1 MTVTGKD
8 TIELKIEALGDL
20 SREQLLAQWLK
31 AFGVNAPRGVHKGL
45 LIRAAAFHLQ
55 QKHYG
60 GLSNNAKRLLKVAV
74 REARNAVTPR
84 GPMPKNFTN
93 ATASAPRRAVPTG
106 ARLIRDWNGK
116 SHVVDVVEGGFL
128 YAGTRY
134 RSLSKIAGEITGTNW
149 SGPRFFGV

>member
-1 MTVTGKD
+1 MTGKD
-8 TIELKIEALGDL
+8 TIELKVAALGDL
-20 SREQLLAQWLK
+20 PREQLLAQWRK
-31 AFGVNAPRGVHKGL
+31 AFGVDAPRGVHKGL
-45 LIRAAAFHLQ
+45 LIRAAAFHIQ

-60 GLSNNAKRLLKVAV
+60 AISTNAKRQLKAAV
-74 REARNAVTPR
+74 REARNAAAA
-84 GPMPKNFTN
+84 GSSMPAISTN
-93 ATASAPRRAVPTG
+93 AKASAPRRAVSTG

-149 SGPRFFGV
+149 SGPRFFGL